1 MDDRVRTDR
10 PLFYLA
16 GVSLSSEEVCTMPS
30 PFPGMDPY
38 LEEPSGW
45 PSMHHRLISTIGDTL
60 IAQLVPHYLVSIEER
75 VYITDD
81 EDPESRQQIAP
92 DVYIVERAG
101 PHAFSTAETITVTPP
116 TIIERLPA
124 LEVRDR
130 YLSIYDRKSRELVT
144 TLEIL
149 SPRNK
154 AKRSRGRREFM
165 SKRNVVFS
173 TRTNWIEIDLL
184 RAGERPEEVAGNS
197 DYYTLL
203 HRAHAG
209 GRLEVWYT
217 DLRDHLPTISVPLRE
232 PHPDVLLDLQV
243 ALDRV
248 YERAYYADQIDYTE
262 AVPQPLLRP
271 ADAAWA
277 AERVQ
282 QWLARQAPEAE

>member
-1 MDDRVRTDR
+1 
-10 PLFYLA
+10 
-16 GVSLSSEEVCTMPS
+16 MPS
-30 PFPGMDPY
+30 PFPGMDPF

-45 PSMHHRLISTIGDTL
+45 PSVHHRLISAIGDTL

-92 DVYIVERAG
+92 DVYIVERSG
-101 PHAFSTAETITVTPP
+101 SPAFSSAEPTRATPP

-130 YLSIYDRKSRELVT
+130 YLSIYDRKSRVLVT

-149 SPRNK
+149 SPRYK
-154 AKRSRGRREFM
+154 ARRSRGRREFIG
-165 SKRNVVFS
+165 KRNVVFS

-203 HRAHAG
+203 HRAHAA

-217 DLRDHLPTISVPLRE
+217 DLRDHLPTIIVPLRE
-232 PHPDVLLDLQV
+232 PHPDVLLDLQA

-248 YERAYYADQIDYTE
+248 YERAHYADQIDYTE
-262 AVPQPLLRP
+262 VVPQPSLRP

-277 AERVQ
+277 AERV
-282 QWLARQAPEAE
+282 RQ

>member
-1 MDDRVRTDR
+1 
-10 PLFYLA
+10 
-16 GVSLSSEEVCTMPS
+16 MPS

-38 LEEPSGW
+38 LEDPSGW
-45 PSMHHRLISTIGDTL
+45 PSVHHRLISAIGDAL
-60 IAQLVPHYLVSIEER
+60 IAQLVPHYIVSIEER

-92 DVYIVERAG
+92 DVYIVERSG
-101 PHAFSTAETITVTPP
+101 SRAFSAAETITMTPP
-116 TIIERLPA
+116 TIIERIPA

-130 YLSIYDRKSRELVT
+130 YLSIYDRKSRALVT
-144 TLEIL
+144 TIEVL

-154 AKRSRGRREFM
+154 ARRSRGRREFIG
-165 SKRNVVFS
+165 KRNAVLS

-184 RAGERPEEVAGNS
+184 RAGDRPEEVAGKS

-232 PHPDVLLDLQV
+232 PHPDVLLDLQ
-243 ALDRV
+243 AAHSQV
-248 YERAYYADQIDYTE
+248 YEHAHYADQIEYTE
-262 AVPQPLLRP
+262 AVPLPPLRP

-277 AERVQ
+277 AERAR
-282 QWLARQAPEAE
+282 QWLAAREAE